1 MRTKSGP
8 IKKGTEMAGDRCH
21 VIAAA
26 RTANSDKYLVIGG
39 YGAVGRVV
47 CQHLGTKFPGRV
59 VAAGRNI
66 DAASAFVSSL
76 SGRVS
81 SRTLDV
87 RDPVMLDD
95 AVKDAHVVITCVEAR
110 NREIAEAC
118 VRQGANFV
126 DISASYPVLQSL
138 EALNDRARASGV
150 TGVLSVGLAP
160 GITNLLVRQVQDVL
174 GTVRS
179 AEITLLLGLGDTH
192 GRDAI
197 RWMLEN
203 SRALG
208 EAKRIQLPEPYGT
221 RTAYAFDFADQH
233 VVRHTLAIEDVRTR
247 LCLEPAYMTRLLG
260 LLSSSGALALIKGV
274 GGVEPLVAQGEAQGD
289 EGTARA
295 LVCGH
300 KEARVTGL
308 VASLVAE
315 SLGTRSPLPGV
326 RHIEEDFELK
336 YFSSTLEEEGFAVTW
351 ARKGTTASGAKFC
364 DFRGFP
370 GDDAASDDDNTSGGG
385 GTTHLTDIVE
395 PAVHVKDDDYV
406 QSA

>member
-1 MRTKSGP
+1 MSTKSEP
-8 IKKGTEMAGDRCH
+8 IKKGTEMAGNRDH
-21 VIAAA
+21 FITAA
-26 RTANSDKYLVIGG
+26 RPPNSDKYLVIGG
-39 YGAVGRVV
+39 YGVVGRVV

-59 VAAGRNI
+59 VAAGRNNE
-66 DAASAFVSSL
+66 AASAFVSSL

-81 SRTLDV
+81 SRALDV

-95 AVKDAHVVITCVEAR
+95 AVKDACVVITCVEAR

-174 GTVRS
+174 GAVRS

-197 RWMLEN
+197 RWTLEN
-203 SRALG
+203 SCALG

-233 VVRHTLAIEDVRTR
+233 VVRHTLAIEHVRTR

-260 LLSSSGALALIKGV
+260 LLSTSGVLALIRGV
-274 GGVEPLVAQGEAQGD
+274 GALELPARLLSAVRFGSDAFVAHVEAQGD

-295 LVCGH
+295 SVCGR

-315 SLGTRSPLPGV
+315 SLGTTSPLSGV
-326 RHIEEDFELK
+326 RHIEKDFELK
-336 YFSSTLEEEGFAVTW
+336 QFSSTLEEEGFAITW
-351 ARKGTTASGAKFC
+351 ARKPIQVT
-364 DFRGFP
+364 
-370 GDDAASDDDNTSGGG
+370 
-385 GTTHLTDIVE
+385 
-395 PAVHVKDDDYV
+395 
-406 QSA
+406 